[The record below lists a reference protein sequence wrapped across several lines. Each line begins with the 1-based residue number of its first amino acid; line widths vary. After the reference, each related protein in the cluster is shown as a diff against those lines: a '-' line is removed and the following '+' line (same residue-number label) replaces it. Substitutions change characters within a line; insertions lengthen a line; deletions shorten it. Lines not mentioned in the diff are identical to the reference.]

1 MNKLNLKWKIS
12 LLMVCVLLVTL
23 LTLSYQ
29 IYLSSSKTIQ
39 NQVNKNLITVQY
51 LYKDKI
57 NSLIS
62 SINKQVKSVS
72 NNPSTHGALEVI
84 MGLAKGENDDE
95 KMLEYFNTFLPSNF
109 LVYSGNSG
117 LDTELNLDKKYI
129 KGICKINGDL
139 ITILE
144 IEKLIQTII

>member
-1 MNKLNLKWKIS
+1 
-12 LLMVCVLLVTL
+12 
-23 LTLSYQ
+23 
-29 IYLSSSKTIQ
+29 
-39 NQVNKNLITVQY
+39 
-51 LYKDKI
+51 
-57 NSLIS
+57 
-62 SINKQVKSVS
+62 
-72 NNPSTHGALEVI
+72 